1 MRSPHWTTT
10 LSLGAISFMAMAG
23 SAMAIG
29 LPDNSSANCGTA
41 NGCFR
46 ITNTNSST
54 GAAITGIL
62 SQTGNTASAVE
73 GRAISGAGVRG
84 STTGSTGWGVLGN
97 AQSAGGIGVLG
108 SNSSSGVGVSANSVS
123 GIGLFAGGATQAV
136 YGLASNNTATGVY
149 GYAPAAGTGNA
160 IFGDAQ
166 GSFSAWAGNYDGDVQ
181 ARGYYNSSD
190 ARLKKDIKD
199 AGYGIGELMKLR
211 PVSYKWKAARDN
223 ANHNGFLA
231 QEVQKVFPEAV
242 RVNGATGMLAVDY
255 TALIPV
261 AIRAIQQQEA
271 RIKELESSQTPLASS
286 ALPLAGLGGWA
297 SLLFLPIGIYL
308 GRRPN
313 RRK

>member
-1 MRSPHWTTT
+1 MRSLHWMTT
-10 LSLGAISFMAMAG
+10 LSIGAISFVAMAG
-23 SAMAIG
+23 NAMAIA

-46 ITNTNSST
+46 ITNTNTGT

-62 SQTGNTASAVE
+62 SQIGNTSSAVE
-73 GRAISGAGVRG
+73 GKAISGAGVRG
-84 STTGSTGWGVLGN
+84 STSGSTGWGVIGS
-97 AQSAGGIGVLG
+97 ASSAGGIGVQG
-108 SNSSSGVGVSANSVS
+108 SNTSTGVAISASSIGGKGVYSV
-123 GIGLFAGGATQAV
+123 GATEGV
-136 YGLASNNTATGVY
+136 YGQAANNTATGVY
-149 GYAPAAGTGNA
+149 GFAPSAGTGNA

-181 ARGYYNSSD
+181 ARAYYNSSD

-199 AGYGIGELMKLR
+199 ASYGVGELMKLR
-211 PVSYKWKAARDN
+211 PVSYKWKAAHDS

-231 QEVQKVFPEAV
+231 QEVQKIFPEAV

-297 SLLFLPIGIYL
+297 SLVLLPIGIYL
-308 GRRPN
+308 GRRPT